1 MSPVTFNELN
11 NNPKY
16 FNYLMLNS
24 NYLKILNRY
33 GFLAYK
39 KLIDHKYEL
48 TSYDKINK
56 FFDRVSFI
64 NNIIE
69 SVK

>member
-1 MSPVTFNELN
+1 MDQITYNELKKN
-11 NNPKY
+11 SKY

-39 KLIDHKYEL
+39 KVIDQQYEL
-48 TSYDKINK
+48 TSYDRINK
-56 FFDRVSFI
+56 FVDKVNFI

>member
-1 MSPVTFNELN
+1 MDQITFNELKKN
-11 NNPKY
+11 SKY

-39 KLIDHKYEL
+39 KVIDQQYEL
-48 TSYDKINK
+48 TSYDRINK
-56 FFDRVSFI
+56 FVDKVNFI

>member
-1 MSPVTFNELN
+1 MDQITYNELK

-16 FNYLMLNS
+16 YNYLMLNS

-39 KLIDHKYEL
+39 KIIDQKYEL

-56 FFDRVSFI
+56 FVDRVSFI

>member
-56 FFDRVSFI
+56 FVDRVSFI